1 MRSLSHRKSLRHS
14 LLGFAGLFVAGCFV
28 AAGSFVYKDAGPVP
42 VPGAAQ
48 MPRDRHDLPSELII
62 GEWEDTL
69 GSWTQRIRIVEWHGN
84 LSREVHYPDGN
95 FDRDFIEEITPEATE
110 RRRFTNPSSQTGQV
124 YGITRHGH
132 LAIYDADGF
141 VAMAINVTTKR
152 EVQ

>member
-1 MRSLSHRKSLRHS
+1 MLSHRKSLRRT
-14 LLGFAGLFVAGCFV
+14 LLGFAGLFVAGYFV
-28 AAGSFVYKDAGPVP
+28 AAGSFVYEDAGPAL

-48 MPRDRHDLPSELII
+48 IPEDRHNRPSELII

-69 GSWTQRIRIVEWHGN
+69 GSWIQRIRIVEWHGN
-84 LSREVHYPDGN
+84 LCREVHYPDGN
-95 FDRDFIEEITPEATE
+95 FDRDFIEELAPEATE
-110 RRRFTNPSSQTGQV
+110 MRRFTNPSSQTSQI
-124 YGITRHGH
+124 YAITRHGH